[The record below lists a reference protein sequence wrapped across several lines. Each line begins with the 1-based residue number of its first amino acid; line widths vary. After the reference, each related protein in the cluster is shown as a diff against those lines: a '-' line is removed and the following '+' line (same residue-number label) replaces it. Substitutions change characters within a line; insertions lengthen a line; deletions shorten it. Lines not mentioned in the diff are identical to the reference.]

1 MNEHN
6 YLVQFNMINEDYDG
20 VAIIPVITKVY
31 TCVPYWND
39 ITQEQREEEVKSFAI
54 SQLEE
59 VGVLIDETRLENVEI
74 TEFYEEDQEN
84 ENCMGQ

>member
-1 MNEHN
+1 MNDKN
-6 YLVQFNMINEDYDG
+6 YLVQFNMIDEDHDG

-39 ITQEQREEEVKSFAI
+39 IPQEQREDEVKSFAI

-59 VGVLIDETRLENVEI
+59 VGVLIDEHRVENVVI
-74 TEFYEEDQEN
+74 TEFFEEVNQ
-84 ENCMGQ
+84 